1 MQESRRNLLIGLVGV
16 TGMVA
21 LRPSPQHS
29 GGVTPQPIP
38 SPNAPKNQN
47 APAGLEN
54 AGVGQEDDKATAMA
68 RENLKLLKADVEKLF
83 DKSTEL
89 KEQVETTN
97 LNSIFPV
104 TIVKQAKE
112 IEKLAKDIRE
122 RAKG

>member
-1 MQESRRNLLIGLVGV
+1 MQESRRNLLMGLVGAA
-16 TGMVA
+16 GMAA
-21 LRPSPQHS
+21 LGPSPQHS

-47 APAGLEN
+47 APAGLDN
-54 AGVGQEDDKATAMA
+54 AGVGQADDKATAMA

-97 LNSIFPV
+97 LNSILPV

>member
-1 MQESRRNLLIGLVGV
+1 MQESRRNLLMGLVGAA
-16 TGMVA
+16 GMVA

-38 SPNAPKNQN
+38 SPNAPKDQN
-47 APAGLEN
+47 APAGLDN
-54 AGVGQEDDKATAMA
+54 AGVGQDDKARAIA
-68 RENLKLLKADVEKLF
+68 QENQRLVKADVEKLF
-83 DKSTEL
+83 DMATEL
-89 KEQVETTN
+89 KQQVETTN
-97 LNSIFPV
+97 LNSILPV